1 MSRGT
6 TNGAA
11 GGSLTGTYP
20 NPTIANNVITGG
32 NIAIG
37 NIVNGT
43 NGGNG
48 TNGTNDTNDI
58 QDGGVTATDI
68 AAHKVTSPN
77 MAPGYLHAYL
87 AGADPATTNRIFVSV
102 PAGTYILYGHATV
115 TNECTGNCDLQEAGC
130 SIDGIARGHRERGPK
145 PFRGSADRRERG
157 AQHPGD
163 ITITCFGFGIIV
175 NRASIIA
182 LRVDGIN

>member
-20 NPTIANNVITGG
+20 NPTIGNNVITGG
-32 NIAIG
+32 NI
-37 NIVNGT
+37 VNG
-43 NGGNG
+43 
-48 TNGTNDTNDI
+48 TNDI

-77 MAPGYLHAYL
+77 MAPGHLHAYV
-87 AGADPATTNRIFVSV
+87 AGADPATTKRIFVSV

-115 TNECTGNCDLQEAGC
+115 TNECAGSCDLPEAAC
-130 SIDGIARGHRERGPK
+130 SIEARKWPPRAWPQTVSRICRSTGARGSTPRVTSPS
-145 PFRGSADRRERG
+145 P
-157 AQHPGD
+157 
-163 ITITCFGFGIIV
+163 
-175 NRASIIA
+175 AS
-182 LRVDGIN
+182 VSESS

>member
-20 NPTIANNVITGG
+20 NPTIADNVITGG
-32 NIAIG
+32 NIANG

-43 NGGNG
+43 IGAIG
-48 TNGTNDTNDI
+48 TNDI

-77 MAPGYLHAYL
+77 MAPGYLHACV

-102 PAGTYILYGHATV
+102 PADT
-115 TNECTGNCDLQEAGC
+115 
-130 SIDGIARGHRERGPK
+130 
-145 PFRGSADRRERG
+145 
-157 AQHPGD
+157 
-163 ITITCFGFGIIV
+163 
-175 NRASIIA
+175 
-182 LRVDGIN
+182 